1 MAADLNLEWICSL
14 PRSWTYGI
22 TRGGRVF
29 FINEEAKSTTWLH
42 PVTGE
47 AVVTGHRRQSTDL
60 PTGWEEAYTFE
71 GARYYINHNERK
83 VTCKHPVTG
92 QPSQDNCIF
101 VVNDQ
106 TVATMTSEEKKERPI
121 SMINEA
127 SNYNMASDYTV
138 HPMSP
143 VGRTSRASKKVHN
156 FGKRSNSIKR
166 NPNAP
171 VVRRGWLYK
180 QDSTGMKLWKKR
192 WFVLSD
198 LCLFYYRDEKEE
210 GILGSIL
217 LPSFQI
223 AMLTAEDHINRKYA
237 FKAAHPNM
245 RTYYF
250 CTDTG
255 KEMELWMKA
264 MLDAALV
271 QTEPVKRITFNF
283 RVDKITT
290 ESTSTK
296 ETNNIPNHRVLIRPE
311 VQNNQKN
318 KEMSKIEEKRALEAE
333 RYGFQKDGQDRPL
346 TKINSVKLNSLPSE
360 YESGPA
366 CPPQNVH
373 YRPINVNSS
382 DGKVVNVSLADVRGG
397 SHPNTGPLA
406 TEADRV
412 IQRTNSMQQLEQWIK
427 VQKGRGLEEEPRGII
442 SYQTLPR
449 NMPSHR
455 AQILARYPEGYR
467 TLPRNSKTRPE
478 SICSVTP
485 SGHEKTGPGAEEKRR
500 SMRDDTMWQLYEW
513 QQRQFYHKQNTLPR
527 HSCLSS
533 PKAMMKVSD
542 QTMHSIPTS
551 PSHGSAAAYQG
562 FSPQR
567 TYRSEV
573 ASPIQRG
580 DVTIDR
586 RHRPHHPKHV
596 YVPDRRSMPA
606 GLTLQAVSPQSLQGR
621 TPEELTLLLIKLRR
635 QQAELSSIREHTLA
649 QLMQLKLEA
658 HSPKN
663 EILSHHLQRN
673 TIYLDH
679 QMKEN
684 EPIITM
690 VHTMIENSALRPQ
703 LYQQF
708 LRQKNKISLYC
719 LSQDECRGTLY
730 KYRSEEVDID
740 AKLSRLCEQ
749 DKVVRALEEKLQQL
763 HKEKYT
769 LEQALLSASQ
779 EIEMNADNP
788 AAIQTVV
795 LQRDDLQNGLL
806 STCRELSRAT
816 AELERAWREYDKL
829 EYDVTVTRNQM
840 QDQLDR
846 LGEVQ
851 SESAGI
857 QRAQIQ
863 KELWRIQDVMEGL
876 SKHKQQRGSSETVG
890 LAGSKPF
897 SSVKYKSEEEEVVP
911 PRPPLP
917 RSYDFTEQPPIIPP
931 LPSDSSSLLCY
942 SRGPVHLPE
951 EKKIHQVQ
959 GYPRNGSH
967 CGPDYRLYKSE
978 PELTTVAEVDESN
991 GEEKSEPVSETEAP
1005 VVKGSHFPVGVPL
1018 RTKSPT
1024 PESST
1029 IASYVTLRKTK
1040 KMAELRTERPRSAV
1054 EQLCLAESTRPR
1066 MTVEEQLERIRRHQQ
1081 ACLREKKKGLNVLG
1095 ACDPSPSQSPSD
1107 VRDSPFRVTQTL
1119 RRDDNVEELD
1129 AIHGENDTKPDDETP
1144 AAEIARL
1151 EEAGPQNAGVS
1162 RKLKRTESIFYEML
1176 YTPEPN
1182 GVTCEEVMEKERH
1195 EEQVPADGSC
1205 SSQEEA
1211 AMTNHQAE
1219 GPPDG
1224 AESLHEEEETL
1235 ASSEPAPEVPR
1246 ETQTTAALTSVESTQ
1261 S

>member
-1 MAADLNLEWICSL
+1 MAAPAELNAERLRAL
-14 PRSWTYGI
+14 PGSWSYGI
-22 TRGGRVF
+22 SQGGRVF

-42 PVTGE
+42 PLTGE
-47 AVVTGHRRQSTDL
+47 AVITGHRRSADL

-71 GARYYINHNERK
+71 GARYYVNHNERK

-101 VVNDQ
+101 VVNEQ
-106 TVATMTSEEKKERPI
+106 TAAAMTSEEKKERPG
-121 SMINEA
+121 SMICEA
-127 SNYNMASDYTV
+127 TNYNLTSDYAAY
-138 HPMSP
+138 PMSP
-143 VGRTSRASKKVHN
+143 VGRTSRSSKKVHN

-223 AMLTAEDHINRKYA
+223 SVLSPEDHINRKYA

-264 MLDAALV
+264 MTDAALV
-271 QTEPVKRITFNF
+271 QTEPVKRLE
-283 RVDKITT
+283 KLTT
-290 ESTSTK
+290 ENTSPR
-296 ETNNIPNHRVLIRPE
+296 EANNISNHRVLIKPE
-311 VQNNQKN
+311 AQNNQRN
-318 KEMSKIEEKRALEAE
+318 KEVNKNEEKKALEAE
-333 RYGFQKDGQDRPL
+333 KYGFQKVGQDKPL
-346 TKINSVKLNSLPSE
+346 TKINSVKLNPLGSE
-360 YESGPA
+360 YRTLPITTIQAGHFRP
-366 CPPQNVH
+366 VH
-373 YRPINVNSS
+373 LNGSENKAV
-382 DGKVVNVSLADVRGG
+382 GVVLADAGDGG
-397 SHPNTGPLA
+397 QHNAVQSHM
-406 TEADRV
+406 ESERV
-412 IQRTNSMQQLEQWIK
+412 MQRTNSMLQLEQWIK
-427 VQKGRGLEEEPRGII
+427 IQRGKGQEEETRGII

-455 AQILARYPEGYR
+455 PQGLPRYPEGYR
-467 TLPRNSKTRPE
+467 TLPRNSKARPE
-478 SICSVTP
+478 SLCSVTP
-485 SGHEKTGPGAEEKRR
+485 SAYDRAIGPVTAEEKRR

-513 QQRQFYHKQNTLPR
+513 QQRQFYNKQTTLTR
-527 HSCLSS
+527 HSTLSS
-533 PKAMMKVSD
+533 PKTMINISD

-551 PSHGSAAAYQG
+551 PSHGSIAGFQG
-562 FSPQR
+562 YSPQR

-573 ASPIQRG
+573 SSPVQRG

-586 RHRPHHPKHV
+586 RHRTHHAKHV
-596 YVPDRRSMPA
+596 FVPDRRSMPA
-606 GLTLQAVSPQSLQGR
+606 GLSLQPVTPQSLQGK

-658 HSPKN
+658 SSPKN

-673 TIYLDH
+673 AIYLDH

-684 EPIITM
+684 EPLITM

-703 LYQQF
+703 LYQQ
-708 LRQKNKISLYC
+708 LTQE
-719 LSQDECRGTLY
+719 ECRGTLY
-730 KYRSEEVDID
+730 KYRTEELDID

-749 DKVVRALEEKLQQL
+749 DKVVQALEEKLQQL

-788 AAIQTVV
+788 AAIQNVV

-806 STCRELSRAT
+806 STCREVSRAT

-829 EYDVTVTRNQM
+829 EYDVTVTRNHM
-840 QDQLDR
+840 QEQLDR
-846 LGEVQ
+846 LGEIQ
-851 SESAGI
+851 TESAGI

-876 SKHKQQRGSSETVG
+876 SKHKQQRSSSEAG
-890 LAGSKPF
+890 LMGSRTF
-897 SSVKYKSEEEEVVP
+897 SAIKYKNE
-911 PRPPLP
+911 
-917 RSYDFTEQPPIIPP
+917 
-931 LPSDSSSLLCY
+931 
-942 SRGPVHLPE
+942 
-951 EKKIHQVQ
+951 
-959 GYPRNGSH
+959 
-967 CGPDYRLYKSE
+967 GPDYRLYKSE

-991 GEEKSEPVSETEAP
+991 GEEKTEQISESESTT
-1005 VVKGSHFPVGVPL
+1005 KGSHFPVGVVPP

-1029 IASYVTLRKTK
+1029 IASYVTLRKNK
-1040 KMAELRTERPRSAV
+1040 KIDLRTERPRSAV

-1066 MTVEEQLERIRRHQQ
+1066 MTVEEQMERIKRHQQ
-1081 ACLREKKKGLNVLG
+1081 ACLREKRKGLNIIG
-1095 ACDPSPSQSPSD
+1095 ISEPSPSQSLSF
-1107 VRDSPFRVTQTL
+1107 VRDNPFKLAQNRKKDDTVSSNMKELESTSKENNLKQNNESPGEEIAQLKHDGEQEHNSGFTKELTKTDDLLSDAHVVSDSKEVSNEEKAEKEKKNKLEETHDGDISLQSVTTVTNHKPKTSSEESEVVSAQEQEGIMSSFEVAAQSSKGNQATAVKSLPSSPESSLSPAPSTQTQL
-1119 RRDDNVEELD
+1119 
-1129 AIHGENDTKPDDETP
+1129 
-1144 AAEIARL
+1144 
-1151 EEAGPQNAGVS
+1151 
-1162 RKLKRTESIFYEML
+1162 TE
-1176 YTPEPN
+1176 
-1182 GVTCEEVMEKERH
+1182 
-1195 EEQVPADGSC
+1195 GSHFMC
-1205 SSQEEA
+1205 
-1211 AMTNHQAE
+1211 
-1219 GPPDG
+1219 
-1224 AESLHEEEETL
+1224 
-1235 ASSEPAPEVPR
+1235 V
-1246 ETQTTAALTSVESTQ
+1246 
-1261 S
+1261 

>member
-1 MAADLNLEWICSL
+1 
-14 PRSWTYGI
+14 
-22 TRGGRVF
+22 
-29 FINEEAKSTTWLH
+29 
-42 PVTGE
+42 
-47 AVVTGHRRQSTDL
+47 
-60 PTGWEEAYTFE
+60 
-71 GARYYINHNERK
+71 
-83 VTCKHPVTG
+83 
-92 QPSQDNCIF
+92 
-101 VVNDQ
+101 
-106 TVATMTSEEKKERPI
+106 MTSEEKKERPI

-1246 ETQTTAALTSVESTQ
+1246 ETQTTVESLPPSPDSSTAADPPTPPQ
-1261 S
+1261 LTEGSHFMCV

>member
-1 MAADLNLEWICSL
+1 MAAPAELSAERLRAL
-14 PRSWTYGI
+14 PGSWSYGI
-22 TRGGRVF
+22 SQGGRVF

-42 PVTGE
+42 PLTGE
-47 AVVTGHRRQSTDL
+47 AVITGHRRSADL

-71 GARYYINHNERK
+71 GARYYVNHNERK

-101 VVNDQ
+101 VVNEQ
-106 TVATMTSEEKKERPI
+106 TAAAMTSEEKKERPV
-121 SMINEA
+121 SMICEA
-127 SNYNMASDYTV
+127 TNYNLTSDYAA

-143 VGRTSRASKKVHN
+143 VGRTSRSSKKVHN

-223 AMLTAEDHINRKYA
+223 SVLSPEDHINRKYA

-264 MLDAALV
+264 MTDAALV
-271 QTEPVKRITFNF
+271 QTEPVKR
-283 RVDKITT
+283 VEKLTT
-290 ESTSTK
+290 ENTPPR
-296 ETNNIPNHRVLIRPE
+296 EANNISNHRVLIKPE
-311 VQNNQKN
+311 AQNNQKN
-318 KEMSKIEEKRALEAE
+318 REVNKNEEKKALEAE
-333 RYGFQKDGQDRPL
+333 KYGFQKVGQDKPL
-346 TKINSVKLNSLPSE
+346 TKINSVKLNPLGSE
-360 YESGPA
+360 YRTLPITTVQAGHFRP
-366 CPPQNVH
+366 VH
-373 YRPINVNSS
+373 LNGAENKAV
-382 DGKVVNVSLADVRGG
+382 GVVLADTGDGG
-397 SHPNTGPLA
+397 QHNAIQSHM
-406 TEADRV
+406 ESERV
-412 IQRTNSMQQLEQWIK
+412 MQRTNSMLQLEQWIK
-427 VQKGRGLEEEPRGII
+427 IQRGKGQEEEARGII

-455 AQILARYPEGYR
+455 PQALPRYPEGYR
-467 TLPRNSKTRPE
+467 TLPRNSKARPE
-478 SICSVTP
+478 SLCSVTP
-485 SGHEKTGPGAEEKRR
+485 SAYDRAIGPVTAEEKRR

-513 QQRQFYHKQNTLPR
+513 QQRQFYNKQTTLTR
-527 HSCLSS
+527 HSTLSS
-533 PKAMMKVSD
+533 PKTMINISD

-551 PSHGSAAAYQG
+551 PSHGSIAGFQG
-562 FSPQR
+562 YSPQR

-573 ASPIQRG
+573 SSPVQRG

-586 RHRPHHPKHV
+586 RHRAHHTKHV
-596 YVPDRRSMPA
+596 YMPDRRSMPA
-606 GLTLQAVSPQSLQGR
+606 VLSLQPVTPQSLQGK

-658 HSPKN
+658 SSPKS

-673 TIYLDH
+673 AIYLDH
-679 QMKEN
+679 QLTQE
-684 EPIITM
+684 
-690 VHTMIENSALRPQ
+690 
-703 LYQQF
+703 
-708 LRQKNKISLYC
+708 
-719 LSQDECRGTLY
+719 ECRGTLY
-730 KYRSEEVDID
+730 KYRTEELDID

-749 DKVVRALEEKLQQL
+749 DKVVQALEEKLQQL

-788 AAIQTVV
+788 AAIQNVV

-806 STCRELSRAT
+806 GTCREVSRAT

-829 EYDVTVTRNQM
+829 EYDVTATRNHM
-840 QDQLDR
+840 QEQLDR
-846 LGEVQ
+846 LGEIQ
-851 SESAGI
+851 TESAGI

-876 SKHKQQRGSSETVG
+876 SKHKQQRSSSDAGIMGSRT
-890 LAGSKPF
+890 F
-897 SSVKYKSEEEEVVP
+897 SAIKYKNE
-911 PRPPLP
+911 
-917 RSYDFTEQPPIIPP
+917 
-931 LPSDSSSLLCY
+931 
-942 SRGPVHLPE
+942 
-951 EKKIHQVQ
+951 
-959 GYPRNGSH
+959 
-967 CGPDYRLYKSE
+967 GPDYRLYKSE

-991 GEEKSEPVSETEAP
+991 GEEKTEQMLESESAA
-1005 VVKGSHFPVGVPL
+1005 KGSHFPVGVVPP

-1029 IASYVTLRKTK
+1029 IASYVTLRKNK
-1040 KMAELRTERPRSAV
+1040 KIDLRTERPRSAV

-1066 MTVEEQLERIRRHQQ
+1066 MTVEEQMERIKRHQQ
-1081 ACLREKKKGLNVLG
+1081 ACLREKRKGLNIIGVS
-1095 ACDPSPSQSPSD
+1095 DQSPSQSLSF
-1107 VRDSPFRVTQTL
+1107 VRDNPFKSAQNRKKDDTVSSHIKELESTSKDNNLKQNNESPEEEIVQLKHDGEQEHNSVFTKELTKT
-1119 RRDDNVEELD
+1119 DDFLSDTHVVSDSKEVNNEEKAEKEKNNKVEETHDGDISLQSVTTV
-1129 AIHGENDTKPDDETP
+1129 ANHKPKTS
-1144 AAEIARL
+1144 L
-1151 EEAGPQNAGVS
+1151 EESEVVS
-1162 RKLKRTESIFYEML
+1162 VQQQKGIISSFELAAQSSKGNQATAVKSLPSSPES
-1176 YTPEPN
+1176 
-1182 GVTCEEVMEKERH
+1182 
-1195 EEQVPADGSC
+1195 
-1205 SSQEEA
+1205 
-1211 AMTNHQAE
+1211 
-1219 GPPDG
+1219 
-1224 AESLHEEEETL
+1224 SLSP
-1235 ASSEPAPEVPR
+1235 ASS
-1246 ETQTTAALTSVESTQ
+1246 TQPQLTEGSHFMCV
-1261 S
+1261 